1 MITMGHFPQKDS
13 RPEPVGWQVLE
24 QDARGLLVVTC
35 AVIAGAPF
43 HGEDT
48 TITWRSSELRRW
60 LNEEFLETA
69 FSAEERQ
76 RILLT
81 PADNK
86 PNFHYRT
93 GDDEPTEDRIFLL
106 SYDEAV
112 RCFRDDEARRAR
124 PTPYGEQHGA
134 WAGIDG
140 CSWWWLRTNARL
152 GECICRV
159 RDLGS
164 ISVDGI
170 VCTASGGVRP
180 AMRIAPE

>member
-1 MITMGHFPQKDS
+1 MGRFPLTDD
-13 RPEPVGWQVLE
+13 RAEPIDWMVLE
-24 QDARGLLVVTC
+24 EDPEGLLLVTC
-35 AVIAGAPF
+35 RVIAGAAF

-48 TITWRSSELRRW
+48 GIIWRTSELRRW
-60 LNEEFLETA
+60 LNTAFFETA
-69 FSAEERQ
+69 FHAEEQ
-76 RILLT
+76 KRILVT
-81 PADNK
+81 PSENK

-93 GDDEPTEDRIFLL
+93 GADDPTDDRIFLL
-106 SYDEAV
+106 SYDQAV
-112 RCFRDDEARRAR
+112 RCFADDEARKAR

-152 GECICRV
+152 GDCICRV

-180 AMRIAPE
+180 AMRIARP